1 MENLKNSSMF
11 LKSLFWP
18 PGTKRSMGGFYVA
31 IFKTK
36 PKSGCATKNC
46 MLQSPLIIDPLNKVN
61 GNDI

>member
-1 MENLKNSSMF
+1 MF
-11 LKSLFWP
+11 FKSLFWP

-46 MLQSPLIIDPLNKVN
+46 MLQSPLIIDPLNKIN